1 MAQHEEHAK
10 LQSVHGDTKVQ
21 PLVPPGVGG
30 MYLSHMLLCGLPH
43 VILCSGAALW
53 RNHGFLW
60 RGNLSHACADGC
72 CGGHSQHSVVIVSH
86 DSGPVSHGC
95 GCGGGED
102 NLVVGVAPTKLL
114 GDERGQALGIEPDE
128 LLGIDIAATELL
140 AVEAT
145 EPRCGG
151 IEPRGV
157 GAKYGRTGVL

>member
-1 MAQHEEHAK
+1 MAQHEEHAT
-10 LQSVHGDTKVQ
+10 LQSVHGYNKVQ

-43 VILCSGAALW
+43 VILSSGAALW
-53 RNHGFLW
+53 RKHCFLW
-60 RGNLSHACADGC
+60 RGNLSHACAGGC
-72 CGGHSQHSVVIVSH
+72 CGGHVQHTVVI
-86 DSGPVSHGC
+86 VSHGC

-102 NLVVGVAPTKLL
+102 KLVFGIAPNKLL
-114 GDERGQALGIEPDE
+114 GDEPGQALGIEPDE

>member
-1 MAQHEEHAK
+1 MAQHEEHAQ

-95 GCGGGED
+95 GCG
-102 NLVVGVAPTKLL
+102 VAPTKLL

-128 LLGIDIAATELL
+128 LLGIDIAATRLL

-145 EPRCGG
+145 EPRC
-151 IEPRGV
+151 RV
-157 GAKYGRTGVL
+157 GAKCGRTGVL